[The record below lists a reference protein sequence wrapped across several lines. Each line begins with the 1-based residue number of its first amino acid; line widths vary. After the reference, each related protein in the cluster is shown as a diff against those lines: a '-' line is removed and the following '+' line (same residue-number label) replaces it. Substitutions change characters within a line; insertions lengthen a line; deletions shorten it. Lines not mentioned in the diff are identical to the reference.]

1 VTTEAPATP
10 AAPPTVNEAKPPPPP
25 SSAPPPAPPQ
35 KPKPSKPRI
44 AIGVGVVVAMIAVYA
59 LSLLGVHWLQ
69 KTEGPLPPLDL
80 SQGGG
85 DATIVQVQPEE
96 LKPLANRLT
105 VNVLVYPG
113 ISQYDNRFDVLGT
126 DVAVRLYPTSDL
138 GDLQYPKGKAPAQLS
153 TTIEAH
159 GDPGN
164 WPFDSYKTEPISADA
179 FVGSGDN
186 RKKVPARVE
195 VTGSL
200 DGWDIKV
207 NRIHDPAALPTSRA
221 TDNGNVVIT
230 LRRAKGPL
238 IFDLGIC
245 LVLIAL
251 PTLALWV
258 AIPMALGRRK
268 FLPPFATWYA
278 ANLFAIVPLRNIL
291 PGAPPPGS
299 WIDQAIVQWVLIA
312 LVTAMSLYIFAWW
325 RQGD

>member
-1 VTTEAPATP
+1 MTTEAPSPVAP
-10 AAPPTVNEAKPPPPP
+10 A
-25 SSAPPPAPPQ
+25 PAPPA
-35 KPKPSKPRI
+35 KKKREAPRI
-44 AIGVGVVVAMIAVYA
+44 AIGVCVLAAVIVVYV
-59 LSLLGVHWLQ
+59 LSLFGVHFLQ
-69 KTEGPLPPLDL
+69 RSEGPLPPLDL

-85 DATIVQVQPEE
+85 DATIVQLRLEE
-96 LKPLANRLT
+96 LKPVANRLS
-105 VNVLVYPG
+105 VEVLAYPG
-113 ISQYDNRFDVLGT
+113 VAQYDNRFDVLAN

-164 WPFDSYKTEPISADA
+164 WPFDSYQTEPIAADA
-179 FVGSGDN
+179 FVGTGDN

-195 VTGSL
+195 VTGAL
-200 DGWDIKV
+200 DGWQISV
-207 NRIHDPAALPTSRA
+207 NRVHDPSALPTSRA

-230 LRRAKGPL
+230 LKRAKGPL

-245 LVLIAL
+245 LVLISL
-251 PTLALWV
+251 PTLALLV

-312 LVTAMSLYIFAWW
+312 LVAAMSLYIVAWI